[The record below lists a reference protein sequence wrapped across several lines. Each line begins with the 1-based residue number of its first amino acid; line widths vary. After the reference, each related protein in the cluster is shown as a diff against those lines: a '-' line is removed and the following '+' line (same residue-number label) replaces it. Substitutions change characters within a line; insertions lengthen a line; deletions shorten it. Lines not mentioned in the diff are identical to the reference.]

1 MRRHQRSHGA
11 GASWADRPRPRLQ
24 AAPHTPGQHRALA
37 LVVEE
42 TKAMTG
48 AKGHE
53 APLRVQRDSGD
64 GGWWQ
69 TLNQHSGL
77 EAGRPG
83 QGPCARAQPLMALPR
98 EALSVLEEVHTG
110 RADRLL

>member
-1 MRRHQRSHGA
+1 MELGPGGH
-11 GASWADRPRPRLQ
+11 ADPSPGSRPT
-24 AAPHTPGQHRALA
+24 PHTPGQHRALA

-53 APLRVQRDSGD
+53 APLRVQRDSSD
-64 GGWWQ
+64 GSWRQ

-77 EAGRPG
+77 EAGWPG
-83 QGPCARAQPLMALPR
+83 QGPRARAQPLMALPR

-110 RADRLL
+110 HADRLL